1 MIERIKAAILR
12 RIGVTKPRA
21 NPDKPA
27 PQINQIACVVAN
39 DSSAAADRLLVFAD
53 AYGATQHISFTAPLE
68 TLRAAG
74 AASLHIVAEHVIDG
88 MTAQAFQ
95 AAFDSMLDTI
105 KPTAIVL
112 SRAGTRHIPE
122 IVRQAHTRSIRLI
135 AHLDDDLFAV
145 PAELGAGKANRHNDP
160 ARLARLMIACRRAKL
175 IYASTPKLGEVLQAR
190 FDDRPIIAGD
200 IYATAK
206 PPFAPFAPS
215 GDLVFG
221 YMGTSGHAA
230 DLEAIAPAIAAALAA
245 FPKARFE
252 TFGTIKPPASLEP
265 FAERVRAVTKTA
277 DYPSF
282 LELLKTLRWRA
293 GLAPLLPTPFN
304 ACKADTKFI
313 EYAQAGIPAI
323 LAANDVYRHPLDAG
337 AALGAA
343 NNEEWRT
350 HIFTL
355 LNDHAAAQ
363 TLNARAQDLLAAR
376 YSPDSLQAQLLR
388 VVRGG

>member
-1 MIERIKAAILR
+1 MIERIKASILR
-12 RIGVTKPRA
+12 RIAMMKAPASAEKPL
-21 NPDKPA
+21 
-27 PQINQIACVVAN
+27 PQINQIACAVAD
-39 DSSAAADRLLVFAD
+39 DSSAAADRVLVFAD
-53 AYGATQHISFTAPLE
+53 AYGATQHISFVAPLE
-68 TLRAAG
+68 SLRVSG
-74 AASLHIVAEHVIDG
+74 AASLNIVAENAIDG
-88 MTAQAFQ
+88 MTGQAFQ
-95 AAFDSMLDTI
+95 AAFDGMLNAI
-105 KPTAIVL
+105 RPTAIVL
-112 SRAGTRHIPE
+112 SRTGTRHIPE
-122 IVRQAHTRSIRLI
+122 IVRQAQVRSIRLI

-160 ARLARLMIACRRAKL
+160 ARLARLMIACRRADV
-175 IYASTPKLGEVLQAR
+175 IYASTPKLGEALQAR

-206 PPFAPFAPS
+206 PPFAPFNP
-215 GDLVFG
+215 GGELVFG

-230 DLEAIAPAIAAALAA
+230 DLEAVAPAIGAALTA
-245 FPKARFE
+245 FPNAQFE

-265 FAERVRAVTKTA
+265 FGDRVRAVTKTA

-282 LELLKTLRWRA
+282 LDLLKTLGWRA
-293 GLAPLLPTPFN
+293 GLAPILPTPFN

-323 LAANDVYRHPLDAG
+323 LASNEVYRHPLGAG

-388 VVRGG
+388 VIRGA